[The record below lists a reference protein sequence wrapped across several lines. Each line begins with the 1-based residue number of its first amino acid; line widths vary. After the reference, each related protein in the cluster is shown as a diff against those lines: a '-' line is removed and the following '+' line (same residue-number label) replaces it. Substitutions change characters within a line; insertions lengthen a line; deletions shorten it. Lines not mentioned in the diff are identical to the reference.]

1 MRQKVKVASL
11 RTIKNRS
18 ERLAELEAE
27 RDKARKQAGKIFEQV
42 DPEIRDAY
50 QAMQVELAEE
60 RRDRQ
65 AADVRANET
74 IIQLAEDRA
83 RLRKAI
89 TEALGGIGPGA
100 SCWGHTQYDKG
111 YSAGGA
117 VALTAF
123 DAAIDAVGEK
133 GGLQ

>member
-1 MRQKVKVASL
+1 MTDDVAIQHIQRVERQRDEALK
-11 RTIKNRS
+11 RI
-18 ERLAELEAE
+18 AELEAE
-27 RDKARKQAGKIFEQV
+27 RDNLLKALDGYSHEREMNEDVACGLRQ
-42 DPEIRDAY
+42 RDA
-50 QAMQVELAEE
+50 AIKA
-60 RRDRQ
+60 
-65 AADVRANET
+65 
-74 IIQLAEDRA
+74 LAEDRA

>member
-83 RLRKAI
+83 RLRRAI
-89 TEALGGIGPGA
+89 TLLLETHKHPGSVRA
-100 SCWGHTQYDKG
+100 WKA
-111 YSAGGA
+111 AGKF
-117 VALTAF
+117 LRNHPL
-123 DAAIDAVGEK
+123 DAAGEE
-133 GGLQ
+133 GAG